1 MPAPTPTDSSHD
13 DLPIVHVDKELSDAD
28 VTHVGGR
35 AAIVGTD
42 DDALVGVTA
51 TCIGIGH
58 HWDAE
63 RFSRFP
69 QLRVVSR
76 MGIGYDN
83 IDVAAATAAGVVVC
97 NGPSSPTVS
106 TAEHTMALVLA
117 VTKELPGLAARAR
130 TGVTGNPSPTSL
142 ELDGSTLG
150 LVGVGRIGHRV
161 AMAASAL
168 GMRVIA
174 HDPGLSESPDPCVT
188 LVDLDEVIE
197 TSQVI
202 SLHAPAV
209 PATHHMVDAT
219 SLARMRRGVYL
230 VNCARGPL
238 IDHDALL
245 DALESGQVA
254 GAGLD
259 VTEPEPL
266 PTEHPLLLRDD
277 VIVTPHIASSTV
289 AGRARLFAHAFD
301 NVLAV
306 LEGRPASI
314 VNPEV
319 LGD

>member
-1 MPAPTPTDSSHD
+1 MPELSSSD
-13 DLPIVHVDKELSDAD
+13 AAAALPVDALPVIHVDKVLSDAD
-28 VTHVGGR
+28 IAHVDGR
-35 AAIVGTD
+35 ATIVGTG
-42 DDALVGVTA
+42 DDALVGAAA

-63 RFSRFP
+63 RFARFP
-69 QLRVVSR
+69 DLRVLSR

-83 IDVAAATAAGVVVC
+83 VDVAAATAAGVVVC
-97 NGPSSPTVS
+97 NGPASPTVS
-106 TAEHTMALVLA
+106 TAEHALALMLA
-117 VTKELPGLAARAR
+117 VTKELAPLAARAR

-150 LVGVGRIGHRV
+150 LVGVGRIGCRV
-161 AMAASAL
+161 ASAASAL

-174 HDPGLSESPDPCVT
+174 HDPGLSESPVPCVS
-188 LVDLDEVIE
+188 LVALDEVIE
-197 TSQVI
+197 TSHVI
-202 SLHAPAV
+202 SLHAPAI
-209 PATHHMVDAT
+209 PSTHHMVDAT

-238 IDHDALL
+238 IDHDALV
-245 DALESGQVA
+245 DALQSGQVA

-266 PTEHPLLLRDD
+266 PAGHPLLERDD

-301 NVLAV
+301 NALAV
-306 LEGRPASI
+306 LEGRPATQ
-314 VNPEV
+314 VN
-319 LGD
+319 

>member
-1 MPAPTPTDSSHD
+1 MPE
-13 DLPIVHVDKELSDAD
+13 LPVIHVDKPLSDAD
-28 VTHVGGR
+28 ATHVDGR
-35 AAIVGTD
+35 ATIVGTGD
-42 DDALVGVTA
+42 EVLVGVAA
-51 TCIGIGH
+51 TCVGIGH

-63 RFSRFP
+63 RFARFP
-69 QLRVVSR
+69 DLRVVSR

-83 IDVAAATAAGVVVC
+83 VDVDAATAAGVVVC
-97 NGPSSPTVS
+97 NGPASPTVS
-106 TAEHTMALVLA
+106 TAEHTMALMLA
-117 VTKELPGLAARAR
+117 VTKELPALAARAQ
-130 TGVTGNPSPTSL
+130 TGVTGISSPTSL

-150 LVGVGRIGHRV
+150 LVGVGRIGLRV
-161 AMAASAL
+161 AVAASAL

-174 HDPGLSESPDPCVT
+174 HDPGLSESPDPCVS
-188 LVDLDEVIE
+188 LVGLDEVIE
-197 TSQVI
+197 TSHVI

-209 PATHHMVDAT
+209 AATHHMVDAA
-219 SLARMRRGVYL
+219 SLGRMRRGVYL

-238 IDHDALL
+238 VDHDALL

-266 PTEHPLLLRDD
+266 PEGHPLLLRDD

-301 NVLAV
+301 NALAV
-306 LEGRPASI
+306 LEGRAASI

-319 LGD
+319 LDT